1 MTQYC
6 VWTTVMIVDSA
17 LIMKMAWLLAD
28 HVIRP
33 SYYGNGVARSVVLLV
48 QHQKVANAFKKS
60 LVVLILCTILGS
72 VAPLAVLTGH
82 HTPIVCIAVNCSL
95 GIVASGA
102 MCE

>member
-60 LVVLILCTILGS
+60 LVVLIFVHIFRLSSSTSS
-72 VAPLAVLTGH
+72 VNWSPYSNSVH
-82 HTPIVCIAVNCSL
+82 CSEL
-95 GIVASGA
+95 
-102 MCE
+102 